1 MFTLVPQTAL
11 IAGEDGLT
19 PQSAHTQTQLIYSIQ
34 TESISSSLLP
44 AAQSRNMVHTSL
56 SAPGPAEHTPVCKS
70 ALIYVS
76 PTELKCL
83 HELNLRPVLQ
93 VTRCQ
98 AQLTDWSVIYRW
110 RCRTE
115 PHLRSILGSMKLLFP
130 HLWTTFLLREKKSL
144 TWVSTTVFRSDFTF
158 QASSVF
164 SRWVHLHR
172 QTHINA
178 TDHVMWI
185 FAVRRYRNPLSRRTP
200 DRFTMSCF
208 HAPSH
213 VYTVKPEDALRWSSC
228 TWCAWGQ
235 CVCSR
240 THYTVCSVT
249 IEQEHVTQNSVIPSV
264 RSRQVQQCCNKP
276 CSDLASASF
285 S

>member
-1 MFTLVPQTAL
+1 MIRNTEQVLAPHTSDLCWFLLLSLVDVGAAFAQVEVHLVSGVTSLQLQQSRMFTLVPQTAL

-98 AQLTDWSVIYRW
+98 AQLTD
-110 RCRTE
+110 
-115 PHLRSILGSMKLLFP
+115 
-130 HLWTTFLLREKKSL
+130 
-144 TWVSTTVFRSDFTF
+144 
-158 QASSVF
+158 
-164 SRWVHLHR
+164 
-172 QTHINA
+172 
-178 TDHVMWI
+178 
-185 FAVRRYRNPLSRRTP
+185 
-200 DRFTMSCF
+200 
-208 HAPSH
+208 
-213 VYTVKPEDALRWSSC
+213 
-228 TWCAWGQ
+228 
-235 CVCSR
+235 
-240 THYTVCSVT
+240 
-249 IEQEHVTQNSVIPSV
+249 
-264 RSRQVQQCCNKP
+264 
-276 CSDLASASF
+276 
-285 S
+285 